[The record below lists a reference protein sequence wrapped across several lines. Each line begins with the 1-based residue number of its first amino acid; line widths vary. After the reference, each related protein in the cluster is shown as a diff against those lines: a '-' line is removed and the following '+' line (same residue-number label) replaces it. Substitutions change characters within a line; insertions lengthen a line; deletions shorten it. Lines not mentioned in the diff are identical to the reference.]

1 MSVLGLLGCETG
13 GRRRREESNWRLSQ
27 PPLLRLVSF
36 VSSPHGAALD
46 VVHGVSLFRSTSFF
60 FAFSDGFSHIVGD
73 GYLMSFSPK
82 GSFLTPK
89 LGLKTP
95 QLRFFSKKESN
106 LFQFRFE
113 KTRWNRSAAKKQ
125 YFLSTNFR
133 SYL

>member
-1 MSVLGLLGCETG
+1 MSVLGLLGCETGG

-36 VSSPHGAALD
+36 VSSPHGAVLD

-82 GSFLTPK
+82 GSCLTPK

-95 QLRFFSKKESN
+95 HLRFFSKKESN
-106 LFQFRFE
+106 LFQFRSE
-113 KTRWNRSAAKKQ
+113 KNAMKSFRRQKAI
-125 YFLSTNFR
+125 FL
-133 SYL
+133 LH